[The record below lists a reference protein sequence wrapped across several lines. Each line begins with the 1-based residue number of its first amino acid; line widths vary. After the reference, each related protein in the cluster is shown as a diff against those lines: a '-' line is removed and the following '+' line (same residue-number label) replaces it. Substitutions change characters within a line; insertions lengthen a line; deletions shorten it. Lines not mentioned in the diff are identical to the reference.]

1 MKLIKNLILL
11 IFLAFGAS
19 GYAQQFT
26 ISGFVEDAES
36 GEKLISANVF
46 DLKSVSGTV
55 SNNYGFYSLSLK
67 KDSVRLE
74 ISYIG
79 YESKTIDL
87 YLNKNVQLNVSLS
100 PSIMLEQIEIRAE
113 RSKRIEE
120 QSQMSVV
127 EVPIQQIKKIPALLG
142 ETDVLKALQL
152 LPGVQSGGEGQN
164 GLYVRGGSPD
174 QNLILLDGVPLYNV
188 SHLFGFFSVFN
199 ADAIKNVTL
208 MKGGFPAR
216 YGGRLSSVIDISMKE
231 GNMKTYHGAASVGLI
246 SSRAMFEGPIIK
258 DKASFI
264 LSGRRTYIDLLA
276 RPFIERAFSQESG
289 QSGSVGY
296 FFYDLNAKVN
306 YKLSEKDRFYL
317 SVYSGED
324 PFYFRFGDEIPNVN
338 KNDISTKLQWGN
350 VIGAL
355 RWNRVWAPKLFSN
368 AHLTYSKYNFGTAV
382 NTEIIDYQDN
392 FNFDAGVSYDSG
404 IEDFGA
410 KLDFD
415 YMPTPNHYIRF
426 GGNVIFHE
434 FKPGKTNLIFDVG
447 SFKIDTTLG
456 QPNITAHET
465 SFYLEDDYKIN
476 NFLMVNAGLHY
487 SLYVLDKQTYQSLQ
501 PRFSANVRLPG
512 DLAFK
517 TSFVTMQQYLQLLTS
532 ESIGLPWDQ
541 WLPTT
546 TIVKPQKSWQAAI
559 GLAKTFGNDYEIS
572 VEGYYKEMDN
582 VTAFKEGAGQFDLKP
597 WEELVTQGEG
607 KSYGGE
613 FFVQK
618 KAGRFSGW
626 IGYTLSWTSR
636 RFDEKNGGE
645 WYPYKY
651 DRRHDISIVASYRI
665 SEKFEFSVTWVY
677 GTGNAYTLAN
687 SRFYSYAPDYYK
699 YLNSQNFENYLNYWQ
714 SESFRSRN
722 EFRMPAYHRLDVGL
736 DYKYKYRKTTNTWSI
751 GAYNAYNRSNP
762 FFLNVET
769 QYDYNPATGEY
780 DPRRALMQYSLFPI
794 IPSIAYKI
802 EF

>member
-1 MKLIKNLILL
+1 MHKYTLL
-11 IFLAFGAS
+11 IFLMAIGMTLN
-19 GYAQQFT
+19 AQQFT
-26 ISGFVEDAES
+26 ISGYVEDSES

-46 DLKSVSGTV
+46 DLASLSGTV
-55 SNNYGFYSLSLK
+55 SNTYGFYSLSLK
-67 KDSVRLE
+67 KDSIRLE

-79 YESKTIDL
+79 YQSKTIDL
-87 YLNKNVQLNVSLS
+87 YLNKNIQLNVELS
-100 PSIMLEQIEIRAE
+100 PSVTLEQVEIKAE

-120 QSQMSVV
+120 QSQMSLV

-231 GNMKTYHGAASVGLI
+231 GNMKSYHGAASIGII
-246 SSRAMFEGPIIK
+246 SSRLMFEGPIIK
-258 DKASFI
+258 DKSSFI
-264 LSGRRTYIDLLA
+264 VSGRRTYIDFLA
-276 RPFIERAFSQESG
+276 RPFIENAFNSVEG

-306 YKLSEKDRFYL
+306 YKLSEKDRLYL
-317 SVYSGED
+317 SMYSGRD
-324 PFYFRFGDEIPNVN
+324 PFYFEFGDEIKDVS
-338 KNDISTKLQWGN
+338 KNNISTDLSWGN

-355 RWNRVWAPKLFSN
+355 RWNHVWAPKLFSN
-368 AHLTYSKYNFGTAV
+368 AHVTYSKYNFGTGV
-382 NTEIIDYQDN
+382 KTEIIDYQDD

-415 YMPTPNHYIRF
+415 YVPVPNHYIRF
-426 GGNVIFHE
+426 GANIIHHS
-434 FKPGKTNLIFDVG
+434 FKPGQTNLVFDVG
-447 SFKIDTTLG
+447 TFVIDTTLG
-456 QPNITAHET
+456 QPDIAAHEAG
-465 SFYLEDDYKIN
+465 FYLEDDFKVSK
-476 NFLMVNAGLHY
+476 NFMINAGLHY
-487 SLYVLDKQTYQSLQ
+487 SLYILQQQTYQSLQ
-501 PRFSANVRLPG
+501 PRISANLRLPG
-512 DLAFK
+512 DIALK
-517 TSFVTMQQYLQLLTS
+517 GSFVTMQQYLQLLTS

-546 TIVKPQKSWQAAI
+546 SIVKPQKAWQAAI
-559 GLAKTFGNDYEIS
+559 GLAKTFGDEYEIS
-572 VEGYYKEMDN
+572 LEGYYKEMDN

-618 KAGRFSGW
+618 KTGRFTGW
-626 IGYTLSWTSR
+626 VGYTLSWTSR
-636 RFDEKNGGE
+636 RFDEKNGGK

-651 DRRHDISIVASYRI
+651 DRRHDVSIVASYKI

-699 YLNSQNFENYLNYWQ
+699 YINSQNFQNYLSYWQ

-736 DYKYKYRKTTNTWSI
+736 DYKYKYKKTTNTWSI

-780 DPRRALMQYSLFPI
+780 EDRRALIQYSLFPI